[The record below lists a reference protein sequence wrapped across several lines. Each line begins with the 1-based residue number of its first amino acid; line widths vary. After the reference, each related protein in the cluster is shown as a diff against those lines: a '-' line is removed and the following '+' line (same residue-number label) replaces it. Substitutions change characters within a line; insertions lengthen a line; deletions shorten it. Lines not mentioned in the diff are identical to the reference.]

1 MMELFIDERG
11 KVKAAYLRIM
21 TSNLQA
27 LRSANIPCKG
37 SQVNY
42 VTNIVA
48 NDISTHILATSS
60 DHSITIYD
68 YNTLK
73 LLNTFKAHLNTINDI
88 KQFDNSF
95 TWLSCASDKT
105 LRRWD
110 TRINNTNTTTSN
122 NIIHK
127 IKNEILSFDISLNN
141 TLLSLTNGNSID
153 FLDLRMISSNSNN
166 NTSFP
171 STNIPQNTLE
181 SYEYIHT
188 DIITQLQFT
197 PYDPTLLASSSEDGL
212 ICIHDTKS
220 VHEDD
225 VTISTMNTDC
235 PVRKFGFFGTTYE
248 GIYSLST
255 VETMTLWHSPSA
267 QLLLSYPSIRS
278 DYTIDYLVD
287 CHYYS
292 DTDQLTLLGGTYEGV
307 GKVIPIR
314 PEISSILSEYT
325 QSDLNTTLVSNQPV
339 SKIEREPTLAT
350 YSLNNGHT
358 DVIRCCFNPYTYSQ
372 QCNFTQ
378 SVNDRYVLHEKGHI
392 SEGSSA
398 SVSNMSNNTYLITG
412 GEDSKIC
419 IWSL

>member
-1 MMELFIDERG
+1 
-11 KVKAAYLRIM
+11 M
-21 TSNLQA
+21 TTNLQA
-27 LRSANIPCKG
+27 LRIANIPCKG

-48 NDISTHILATSS
+48 NDDSTNILATSS

-88 KQFDNSF
+88 KQFNNSF

-105 LRRWD
+105 IRSWD

-141 TLLSLTNGNSID
+141 TLLALTNGNSID
-153 FLDLRMISSNSNN
+153 FLDLRMISSNNN
-166 NTSFP
+166 SNTSP
-171 STNIPQNTLE
+171 SSTNIPQNTLE
-181 SYEYIHT
+181 SYEDIHT

-212 ICIHDTKS
+212 ICIYDTKYM
-220 VHEDD
+220 HEDD

-235 PVRKFGFFGTTYE
+235 PVRKFGFYGTTYE

-255 VETMTLWHSPSA
+255 VEIMTLWHSPSA
-267 QLLLSYPSIRS
+267 QLLLSYPNIRS
-278 DYTIDYLVD
+278 DHTIDYLVD

-292 DTDQLTLLGGTYEGV
+292 DTDQLTLLGGTYEGI

-325 QSDLNTTLVSNQPV
+325 QTDLNTAPAPV
-339 SKIEREPTLAT
+339 SKIEVEPTLAR

-358 DVIRCCFNPYTYSQ
+358 DIIRCCFNPYTYLQ
-372 QCNFTQ
+372 QRSFTQ
-378 SVNDRYVLHEKGHI
+378 SISEQYVLHEKGHN
-392 SEGSSA
+392 SEGSSVPT
-398 SVSNMSNNTYLITG
+398 SSMSINTHLITG

-419 IWSL
+419 IWSI